1 MKINVMSKNIVNIMK
16 ALSNNESI
24 VRLLLIDKHNPYEA
38 KKPAGFTNNIQI
50 INQDSEFCRIS
61 PTPFNPNAVEEDK
74 TFIRVYYN
82 QGEFDSELISESSLH
97 VDIIVA
103 KSLWLIKGIDGNES
117 IRPYD
122 IIDNVMDTIGRRA
135 GNPLISVNF
144 TGWQH
149 LAVNT
154 KFDAI
159 RLYADYFKPEV

>member
-1 MKINVMSKNIVNIMK
+1 MKINVMSKNIVNIMES
-16 ALSNNESI
+16 LSNNGSI
-24 VRLLLIDKHNPYEA
+24 VRLLLIDKPNPYEA
-38 KKPAGFTNNIQI
+38 EMPAGFTNNTQI
-50 INQDSEFCRIS
+50 VNQNSEFCRIS
-61 PTPFNPNAVEEDK
+61 PTPFNPNAEEEDK

-82 QGEFDSELISESSLH
+82 QGEFDSELVSESSLH
-97 VDIIVA
+97 IDIIVA
-103 KSLWLIKGIDGNES
+103 KSLWLIKGIDGKES

-144 TGWQH
+144 TGYQH